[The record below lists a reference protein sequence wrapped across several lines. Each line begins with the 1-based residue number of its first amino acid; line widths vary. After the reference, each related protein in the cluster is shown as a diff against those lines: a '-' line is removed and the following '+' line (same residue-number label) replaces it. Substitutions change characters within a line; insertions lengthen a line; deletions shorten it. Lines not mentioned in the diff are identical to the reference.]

1 MCQHENINTE
11 YKSIFKSDI
20 KKEIVAFANT
30 NGGNLYIGISDTHNI
45 IGVEHPDNVLL
56 QVTNLIRDS
65 IKPDITLFT
74 ESTIEVMGNKKI
86 IKVYIQRGADRPY
99 FLKDKGLKPTG
110 VYIRQGSASAPASYD
125 SIRQMI
131 KETDGEKF
139 ESIRSIKQDL
149 TFKDLEKEMK
159 KRELEFGISQ
169 QKTLN
174 ILSKDDIYTNLGLLL
189 SDQCKHSIKIAYF
202 QDTTKN
208 QFKDRKEFTGS
219 LFLQL
224 SEAYQYIELINKT
237 SSSFEGLQRIDN
249 RDYPPEALRE
259 TLLNAII
266 HREYSFSGSTL
277 INIYEDRIEFITL
290 GGLVSG
296 ITKEAIMIGISQSR
310 NENLANVFY
319 RSKLIEVYG
328 TGITKIFESYK
339 DYEVEPVINALD
351 SAFQVILPNT
361 NYKNY
366 DKKPYIVKEEKIAY
380 SKSLKITM
388 QHQKI
393 LELFKH
399 KKHLTRKD
407 FENALDIGQTRALLV
422 IKEMINLSII
432 RAVGNGKNT
441 QYIKNKI
448 I

>member
-1 MCQHENINTE
+1 
-11 YKSIFKSDI
+11 
-20 KKEIVAFANT
+20 
-30 NGGNLYIGISDTHNI
+30 
-45 IGVEHPDNVLL
+45 
-56 QVTNLIRDS
+56 
-65 IKPDITLFT
+65 
-74 ESTIEVMGNKKI
+74 
-86 IKVYIQRGADRPY
+86 
-99 FLKDKGLKPTG
+99 
-110 VYIRQGSASAPASYD
+110 
-125 SIRQMI
+125 
-131 KETDGEKF
+131 
-139 ESIRSIKQDL
+139 
-149 TFKDLEKEMK
+149 
-159 KRELEFGISQ
+159 
-169 QKTLN
+169 
-174 ILSKDDIYTNLGLLL
+174 
-189 SDQCKHSIKIAYF
+189 
-202 QDTTKN
+202 
-208 QFKDRKEFTGS
+208 
-219 LFLQL
+219 
-224 SEAYQYIELINKT
+224 
-237 SSSFEGLQRIDN
+237 
-249 RDYPPEALRE
+249 
-259 TLLNAII
+259 
-266 HREYSFSGSTL
+266 
-277 INIYEDRIEFITL
+277 
-290 GGLVSG
+290 
-296 ITKEAIMIGISQSR
+296 MIGISQSR

-319 RSKLIEVYG
+319 RLKHIEAYG